1 MHRGFHRTRKGL
13 SRLIGRHRHVAAHH
27 ACESVSDGKA
37 QTRLPTRANSSL
49 RASCVPHPSAAA
61 RPRPGCLP

>member
-27 ACESVSDGKA
+27 ACESAADGEA
-37 QTRLPTRANSSL
+37 QT
-49 RASCVPHPSAAA
+49 SAVDEI
-61 RPRPGCLP
+61 RS